1 MTGPIEVDTT
11 KLRTIGRDLNDDS
24 RAALLPV
31 WDVLARAAVPSDPQA
46 AQAAAVDVA
55 AGLNS
60 CLEGVAEEV
69 RRGMVELQEIGD
81 SLIRAAQAYEE
92 TDREAHR
99 LNRDAAAP
107 PRHPVPHTDPARW
120 KL

>member
-1 MTGPIEVDTT
+1 VTGPIEVDTT
-11 KLRTIGRDLNDDS
+11 KLRTIGRDLSDET

-31 WDVLARAAVPSDPQA
+31 WDALARAGIPADPHA
-46 AQAAAVDVA
+46 AQAEAADVA
-55 AGLNS
+55 AGLTS
-60 CLEGVAEEV
+60 CLAGVAEEI

-107 PRHPVPHTDPARW
+107 PRHTVPHTDPARW